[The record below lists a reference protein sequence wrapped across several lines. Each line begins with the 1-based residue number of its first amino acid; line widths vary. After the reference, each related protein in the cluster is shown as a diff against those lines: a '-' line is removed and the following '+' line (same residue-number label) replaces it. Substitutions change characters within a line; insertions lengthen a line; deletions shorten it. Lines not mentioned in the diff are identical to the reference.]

1 MVFRASD
8 ATGGSEPWI
17 SDGTPAGTFR
27 IDLSPGI
34 AGSSPGDFVAA
45 GTLVYFTAQVPGV
58 GRELCVTDGTVAGT
72 GVAVDLF
79 PGAGSGQPQQL
90 VRLANGTLL
99 FVASLSSGNGLY
111 RSDGALAGTAL
122 VEDGD
127 PGPADGVR
135 AGTLRSQGGGRIVYA
150 GSDGS
155 DGTAPTNIPV
165 GACRVLVAPQ
175 WVMLPA
181 VFLDP
186 TGAGSTP
193 LPIPADPALAG
204 ALLHGQYL
212 VLDPAGQFL
221 AFASLSAGL
230 AFELGNGPSSFAA
243 CASSGRHPSGGDQGN
258 RLRTPALHV
267 LWLDGVEAWQR
278 GRGRSEFHAQREAV
292 EADVRDAHRRWRR
305 RRAAAR
311 SRGPGGPRWRDRP
324 VDRLRHGT
332 GRGIRSRRSPCDR
345 WRWPVLDTVKRRWA
359 LVDDAPQPCPQSGKR
374 RLSQGFCS
382 PWPVTGGPRSTWAI
396 RPSR

>member
-1 MVFRASD
+1 MVPGAANSNPEQFTALGGNRVVFRASD

-27 IDLSPGI
+27 IDLNPGI

-111 RSDGALAGTAL
+111 RSDGTLAGTAL

-155 DGTAPTNIPV
+155 DGLQVFVIAGTAPTNIPV
-165 GACRVLVAPQ
+165 GACRVLVAPP

-230 AFELGNGPSSFAA
+230 AFVLGN
-243 CASSGRHPSGGDQGN
+243 
-258 RLRTPALHV
+258 
-267 LWLDGVEAWQR
+267 
-278 GRGRSEFHAQREAV
+278 
-292 EADVRDAHRRWRR
+292 
-305 RRAAAR
+305 
-311 SRGPGGPRWRDRP
+311 
-324 VDRLRHGT
+324 
-332 GRGIRSRRSPCDR
+332 
-345 WRWPVLDTVKRRWA
+345 
-359 LVDDAPQPCPQSGKR
+359 
-374 RLSQGFCS
+374 
-382 PWPVTGGPRSTWAI
+382 
-396 RPSR
+396 